1 MGVSNTQRKYKDKL
15 FVSLFKEKEELLAL
29 YNAVNGSNY
38 KNPEELIVNTIEDVI
53 YLGMKND
60 VSFIFDAKMNLYE
73 HQSTWN
79 PNMPLRGLF
88 YFAMLYKGY
97 VTVNGMDIYSERLL
111 ELPTPEYVVFYNG
124 TKEEPD
130 KQVLRLSDSFQLDR
144 NLPAVECI
152 ATVVNINLGKN
163 RELMERCTTL
173 YGYSYLV
180 AEVRANLEQNG
191 SISRAIDE
199 AVNICIENGIL
210 VEYLTEHRAEVCEM
224 IMTTYNEELHN
235 RTLREDGRAAGHAE
249 GRAEG
254 RLEGRLEGEDNM
266 AILYKALEKANR
278 LEDFARSMYD
288 KNFLEELK
296 QEFSGQL
303 MLQNK

>member
-1 MGVSNTQRKYKDKL
+1 M
-15 FVSLFKEKEELLAL
+15 
-29 YNAVNGSNY
+29 
-38 KNPEELIVNTIEDVI
+38 NTIEDVI

-97 VTVNGMDIYSERLL
+97 VTANGMDIYSERLL
-111 ELPTPEYVVFYNG
+111 ELPTPQYVVFYNG
-124 TKEEPD
+124 TKDELD

-152 ATVVNINLGKN
+152 TTVVNINLGKN

-180 AEVRANLEQNG
+180 AEIRANLERNW
-191 SISRAIDE
+191 SISEAIDE
-199 AVNICIENGIL
+199 AVKTCIENGIL

-235 RTLREDGRAAGHAE
+235 RTLREDGRAAG
-249 GRAEG
+249 RAEG

-266 AILYKALEKANR
+266 SMLYKVLEKANR
-278 LEDFARSMYD
+278 LEDFGKSMYD
-288 KNFLEELK
+288 KKFLEELK
-296 QEFSGQL
+296 LEFSEQL
-303 MLQNK
+303 VLYNK